1 MADLAAA
8 ILAGNK
14 QLHDVVGKSAGWLVA
29 RFGAHAVAQAVARE
43 LVFKLPLPIDDKAIA
58 VARGLQVTGIV
69 VCLFDGRDL
78 TRCPCFRDLARTEA
92 KTRVKVIL
100 VAALDDWDA
109 QKGFAAFGPTV

>member
-1 MADLAAA
+1 
-8 ILAGNK
+8 
-14 QLHDVVGKSAGWLVA
+14 
-29 RFGAHAVAQAVARE
+29 
-43 LVFKLPLPIDDKAIA
+43 
-58 VARGLQVTGIV
+58 V

-92 KTRVKVIL
+92 KTRVKAIL